1 MGVRQLLEAP
11 LIEAGGVG
19 REAFR
24 LVTSDVRAMFDEF
37 GNLKPLN
44 EFGDDI
50 ARAVSSVKVTERVV
64 KGADGLPTVE
74 RAKEFRL

>member
-1 MGVRQLLEAP
+1 
-11 LIEAGGVG
+11 
-19 REAFR
+19 
-24 LVTSDVRAMFDEF
+24 MFDEF